1 MGILD
6 RPVNWLIRGMT
17 DRMVDYVTENLVDRS
32 VGRMLQEPYTEN
44 VFSTYTTL
52 KKIGLIGLVEAGMRA
67 ETGHPIERPLGSPI
81 PFSQWEKLLFNPV
94 HLFRMPTQDGVRVD
108 TGVVLGPKAQRPL
121 RLDIPILITGMSY
134 GGALSK
140 RVKIAL
146 AKGSA
151 MMGTA
156 TNSGE
161 APLLPEE
168 RAAAKSFIGQFNRG
182 GWLNS
187 HEDLQQLDAIE
198 VMIGQGA
205 QGSAPMRTPSQH
217 IGREMREIFHLKP
230 GEDHVIH
237 SRLPGVDSPEQFMAL
252 VKRLR
257 ERYGVPVGLKI
268 AAGHY
273 LEREMDIGF
282 EAGID
287 YFVVDGAEGGTHGGP
302 TILQDALGLPT
313 LMALA
318 RAAKHREKAGLTR
331 DVSLIAAGGLT
342 TPAHFAKALA
352 LGADAVYIGT
362 IALVALMQTQAL
374 EAIPSETP
382 AQTVLYQGKFR
393 EDLDV
398 DLAAQHLAKFLR
410 SCVKEM
416 ELLCASLGKTALSQ
430 LDRSDLCATD
440 IDVARFCRV
449 DYAGFSPEE
458 QPVAFS
464 AFADAGLPAGNGVY
478 PRVT

>member
-17 DRMVDYVTENLVDRS
+17 DRMVDYVMEDLVDRT
-32 VGRMLQEPYTEN
+32 VARMLQDPYTEN
-44 VFSTYTTL
+44 VFSTFTTL
-52 KKIGLIGLVEAGMRA
+52 KKIGLTGLVEAGLRA
-67 ETGHPIERPLGSPI
+67 EAGIPIERPLGSPI
-81 PFSQWEKLLFNPV
+81 HFSEWEKLLFNPV
-94 HLFRMPTQDGVRVD
+94 HLFRMPTQDGVRID
-108 TGVVLGPKAQRPL
+108 TGVTLGPRAQKPL
-121 RLDIPILITGMSY
+121 KLDIPILITGMSY

-140 RVKIAL
+140 RAKIAL
-146 AKGSA
+146 AKGAA

-161 APLLPEE
+161 APLVPEE
-168 RAAAKSFIGQFNRG
+168 RASAKYFIGQFNRG

-187 HEDLQQLDAIE
+187 HDDLQQLDAIE
-198 VMIGQGA
+198 VMLGQGA
-205 QGSAPMRTPSQH
+205 QGSAAMSTGSKH
-217 IGREMREIFHLKP
+217 IGDEMREIYHLRP

-237 SRLPGVDSPEQFMAL
+237 SRLPGVDSPEQFVAL
-252 VKRLR
+252 VERLR
-257 ERYGVPVGLKI
+257 RTYGVPVGLKI

-273 LEREMDIGF
+273 MEREMDIGF

-331 DVSLIAAGGLT
+331 EVSLIAAGGLT

-362 IALVALMQTQAL
+362 IALVAMMQSQML
-374 EAIPSETP
+374 EAMPSETP

-398 DLAAQHLAKFLR
+398 EQAAQHLAKFLR
-410 SCVKEM
+410 SCVQEM
-416 ELLCASLGKTALSQ
+416 SLLCASLGKTALSQ

-440 IDVARFCRV
+440 IHVARYCRV
-449 DYAGFSPEE
+449 HYAGFSPEE
-458 QPVAFS
+458 QAIAFS
-464 AFADAGLPAGNGVY
+464 AYADAGLPAGDGVY
-478 PRVT
+478 ARAT

>member
-1 MGILD
+1 MGLLD
-6 RPVNWLIRGMT
+6 RPLNWLIRGIT
-17 DRMVDYVTENLVDRS
+17 DRMIDYIMESLVDRA

-52 KKIGLIGLVEAGMRA
+52 KKIGLLGLVEAGMRA
-67 ETGHPIERPLGSPI
+67 ETGLPIERPLGSPFA
-81 PFSQWEKLLFNPV
+81 FSPWETLLFNPV

-108 TGVVLGPKAQRPL
+108 TSVVLGPRAQRPL
-121 RLDIPILITGMSY
+121 RLDIPILIAGMSY

-140 RVKIAL
+140 RAKIAL
-146 AKGSA
+146 AKASA

-168 RAAAKSFIGQFNRG
+168 RAAAKYFIGQFNRG

-187 HEDLQQLDAIE
+187 HEDLQPLDAIE
-198 VMIGQGA
+198 VMLGQGA
-205 QGSAPMRTPSQH
+205 QGSAPMRTPSKH
-217 IGREMREIFHLKP
+217 IGDEMRAIFRLKP

-237 SRLPGVDSPEQFMAL
+237 SRLPGVDSPEQFVAL

-257 ERYGVPVGLKI
+257 KTYGVPVGLKI

-287 YFVVDGAEGGTHGGP
+287 YFVVDGAEAGTHGGP

-318 RAAKHREKAGLTR
+318 RAVKHREKAGLTR
-331 DVSLIAAGGLT
+331 DVSLIASGGLT

-374 EAIPSETP
+374 DAIPSEP
-382 AQTVLYQGKFR
+382 PVQTVLYQGKFR

-410 SCVKEM
+410 SCVQEM
-416 ELLCASLGKTALSQ
+416 ALLCASLGKTALSH

-440 IDVARFCRV
+440 IHVARYCRV
-449 DYAGFSPEE
+449 HYAGFSPEE
-458 QPVAFS
+458 QPIAFS
-464 AFADAGLPAGNGVY
+464 AYADAGLPAGDGVY
-478 PRVT
+478 ARTT